1 MTPSKSKMT
10 ASGLGTV
17 RDCIT
22 DYHTGI
28 APFATDLPAKKVP
41 FLIVWIIVPFLCFPG
56 GIHAG
61 ETRAESLD
69 VVPFHTRDQ
78 GPFSQVFGLP
88 PTEGGKLVPA
98 GRLDGRLVLDI
109 ANSDSG
115 EWLPPPQETL
125 ELDGETLR
133 LTLALRYGLA
143 NRMEIGLDIP
153 YVYHDDG
160 VLDGFIDTFHDIS
173 GLPLASNPI
182 RKDRLVYY
190 YVRDGVKEVDI
201 RESTSGAGDLLLSFG
216 YQLAGEEPEARR
228 AIAVRAGL
236 KLPTGDAG
244 KLRGSGGTDFSL
256 RLAAT
261 DAATLSG
268 RNITLYGEAG
278 ALWMGKGE
286 VLTKQ
291 QRSFAGFGAAGL
303 GWSPLSWLALKAQV
317 EAHTAFYRD
326 SVTDV
331 LASPVF
337 QVVGGSTFALPW
349 DTTIDVGISENIFKE
364 TSPDV
369 TFHFALRKRFGGDSP
384 CP

>member
-1 MTPSKSKMT
+1 M
-10 ASGLGTV
+10 
-17 RDCIT
+17 
-22 DYHTGI
+22 
-28 APFATDLPAKKVP
+28 
-41 FLIVWIIVPFLCFPG
+41 
-56 GIHAG
+56 
-61 ETRAESLD
+61 ETRAEALD
-69 VVPFHTRDQ
+69 VVPFYTRDQ

-88 PTEGGKLVPA
+88 PAEGGMLVPA

-115 EWLPPPQETL
+115 EWDSSRETL

-143 NRMEIGLDIP
+143 NRMEIGMDIP
-153 YVYHDDG
+153 YVSHDGG
-160 VLDGFIDTFHDIS
+160 VTDGFIHEFHDIT
-173 GLPLASNPI
+173 GLPVPKTKEKN
-182 RKDRLVYY
+182 RMVYSY
-190 YVRDGVKEVDI
+190 IRDGVTEVDI
-201 RESTSGAGDLLLSFG
+201 RESTSGVGDLLLSFG
-216 YQLAGEEPEARR
+216 YQLAGEKTKASR

-244 KLRGSGGTDFSL
+244 TLRGSGSTDFSL
-256 RLAAT
+256 RLAAS

-286 VLTKQ
+286 VLEEQ
-291 QRSFAGFGAAGL
+291 QRSFAGFGTVGL
-303 GWSPLSWLALKAQV
+303 GWSPLSWFALKVQV
-317 EAHTAFYRD
+317 ETHSAFYRD

-337 QVVGGSTFALPW
+337 QVVGGGTFALPW
-349 DTTIDVGISENIFKE
+349 ETTLDVGISENIFTE

-369 TFHFALRKRFGGDSP
+369 TFHFALRKRFGGASS